1 MKLRSGEV
9 LMSAMQRRGAPAGSS
24 APTLLVV
31 DDEQAILNVLRDVA
45 ERVGFSVVT
54 CAGGGEALDHLREH
68 HADIAA
74 VDLRMPDIGGLD
86 VLRAIREA
94 DPDCHVILMTGAA
107 TIESAV
113 EAVKLGAVDYLTKPL
128 DFQRF
133 RELLATVRENA
144 VRRRRLLEAE
154 QQAAESAEFCGMI
167 GRGPAMQELF
177 GLIQRLAPHI
187 RTALITGETG
197 TGKEL
202 VARAFHRIG
211 PRRDRR
217 FVVINSSAVVPT
229 LFESELFGHVRGAF
243 TGAIDNKSGLF
254 EYAHGGT
261 LFLDEIGELPLAVQA
276 KLLRVLESGEVQRV
290 GTMEPRRVDVH
301 ILAATNRDLNAE
313 VEKGR
318 FRADLLYRLNVVD
331 VQVPPLRDRR
341 EDIPYLTAAF
351 VRQAAIRLGKRITG
365 VTPSADR
372 TLMTARWDGNVRELR
387 NIVERACIMA
397 DGELITERELGPGK
411 PSQRTAEDLPVADR
425 AMERPPDNGGD
436 LAILEKDHILR
447 VMESVGG
454 NKMSA
459 ARILGIG
466 RRALYRRLERY
477 GIGTIER
484 RQRGKD

>member
-1 MKLRSGEV
+1 
-9 LMSAMQRRGAPAGSS
+9 
-24 APTLLVV
+24 
-31 DDEQAILNVLRDVA
+31 
-45 ERVGFSVVT
+45 
-54 CAGGGEALDHLREH
+54 
-68 HADIAA
+68 
-74 VDLRMPDIGGLD
+74 
-86 VLRAIREA
+86 
-94 DPDCHVILMTGAA
+94 
-107 TIESAV
+107 
-113 EAVKLGAVDYLTKPL
+113 
-128 DFQRF
+128 
-133 RELLATVRENA
+133 VRENA
-144 VRRRRLLEAE
+144 SRRRRLLEAE
-154 QQAAESAEFCGMI
+154 QQAAESAEFWGMI

-197 TGKEL
+197 VGKEL

-217 FVVINSSAVVPT
+217 FVAINSSAVVPT
-229 LFESELFGHVRGAF
+229 LFESELFGHARGAF
-243 TGAIDNKSGLF
+243 TGATDNKTGLF

-261 LFLDEIGELPLAVQA
+261 IFLDEIGELPLAVQA

-301 ILAATNRDLNAE
+301 VLAATNRDLNAE
-313 VEKGR
+313 VEAGR
-318 FRADLLYRLNVVD
+318 FRADLLYRLNVVEIH
-331 VQVPPLRDRR
+331 VPPLRDRR

-351 VRQAAIRLGKRITG
+351 VRQAATRLGKRLTG
-365 VTPSADR
+365 LTPAADR
-372 TLMTARWDGNVRELR
+372 TLLTARWDGNVRELR
-387 NIVERACIMA
+387 NIVERACILA

-411 PSQRTAEDLPVADR
+411 QPQASPRPVEPAAPGAEA
-425 AMERPPDNGGD
+425 AGRPGANGAD
-436 LAILEKDHILR
+436 LAMLEKDHILR

-484 RQRGKD
+484 RPRPKE